1 MIAILALIASSRRNK
16 AHCKGRK
23 LVKDQEVFVEARE
36 TNESFHELVEAR
48 WNCHARQARL
58 VGAVGGRG
66 VDALRQMF
74 VLIMFMTI
82 SYHNEIQTTYTMFNT
97 PCVRYLSKW
106 LNVIL
111 KL

>member
-48 WNCHARQARL
+48 
-58 VGAVGGRG
+58 
-66 VDALRQMF
+66 
-74 VLIMFMTI
+74 
-82 SYHNEIQTTYTMFNT
+82 
-97 PCVRYLSKW
+97 
-106 LNVIL
+106 
-111 KL
+111 